1 MNRQTAALRL
11 KQVLAE
17 LRARQ
22 QVLEYRT
29 ALARL
34 VDDPKWERVVE
45 QMAKIE
51 GEKIQLLTTGE
62 LTPHRLGHIQGQIDI
77 LRTITRAS
85 QMGED
90 DIAQLA
96 SRVAELRG
104 EADALQDRL
113 NAAEMDPVDQFTSS
127 LQGD

>member
-51 GEKIQLLTTGE
+51 SEKMQLLTTGE